1 MGRRGVEVD
10 ESERW
15 IFNRLAGD
23 YRARPAYPSALVD
36 RLAALA
42 GGAGPAVDLGAG
54 TGLLALPLA
63 ARGVSV
69 RAVEPAS
76 AMLDLL
82 REGAAGLP
90 VEPFHASA
98 EETGLPGGGA
108 TLVLLSDAL
117 QWVEPEAAGREAGRL
132 LAPGGAVAVVE
143 AHLGGSPF
151 TDGLVALLAR
161 ENPKA
166 RPRASGR
173 LSQFLSAAGVRGR
186 AAEAF
191 RDEQV
196 FAPDRLDAVLRS
208 LSLVGPALSPERL
221 SGLLADARALAT
233 RTGGATWTRELR
245 LTWGRRPAAHQ
256 PA

>member
-42 GGAGPAVDLGAG
+42 GGAGTAVDLGAG

-63 ARGVSV
+63 GRGVAV

-76 AMLDLL
+76 AMLDVL
-82 REGAAGLP
+82 REGAGGLAVDP
-90 VEPFHASA
+90 IHAAA
-98 EETGLPGGGA
+98 EETGLPDGVA
-108 TLVLLSDAL
+108 SLVLLADAL
-117 QWVEPEAAGREAGRL
+117 HWVEPEAAGREAGRL

-143 AHLGGSPF
+143 VRIRGSAF
-151 TDGLVALLAR
+151 ADGLTDLIAR
-161 ENPKA
+161 ENAKA
-166 RPRASGR
+166 RPRPRGR
-173 LSQFLSAAGVRGR
+173 LDQFLSAAGVRGR
-186 AAEAF
+186 AAETY

-196 FAPDRLDAVLRS
+196 LPLDRLDAVLRS
-208 LSLVGPALSPERL
+208 LSLVGPALGPERL
-221 SGLLADARALAT
+221 EALLASARELAS
-233 RTGGATWTRELR
+233 RAGGATWTRELR
-245 LTWGRRPAAHQ
+245 LTWARRS
-256 PA
+256 